1 MCRPCRARRPPR
13 SRCCRVS
20 LGWCRS
26 AGNPCHRCHRNH
38 RRMRHTRHL
47 HRPRLPLPPGGRP
60 RRREPC
66 RCRCRASCT
75 PVAALARTRHGCPR
89 PPGRSSWPPGA
100 FGCGYSEPSFLLSVG
115 IRVQSMSHFVQM
127 VHELSTHACCKDN
140 KPYSACTQVSPGK
153 TAIYLE
159 AFSTPSSVCSRLLV
173 VVYCSGIALPG
184 NTMAVAAQA
193 ARVASWK
200 PQRMSFFLPG

>member
-38 RRMRHTRHL
+38 RNHRRIRHTRHL

-75 PVAALARTRHGCPR
+75 AVAALARTRHGCPR

-115 IRVQSMSHFVQM
+115 IRVQSMSHYVQM
-127 VHELSTHACCKDN
+127 VHELSMHAAKITSHTVPVPRFHLGKQLSIWKHFPPPAAYAAGCWWW
-140 KPYSACTQVSPGK
+140 CTAAGSLCPG
-153 TAIYLE
+153 TRWLWQ
-159 AFSTPSSVCSRLLV
+159 PRRPGWLRGSRR
-173 VVYCSGIALPG
+173 G
-184 NTMAVAAQA
+184 
-193 ARVASWK
+193 
-200 PQRMSFFLPG
+200 